1 MAGEGDLKLLGTAA
15 SQFVARVRM
24 ALNMKG
30 VRRYEYIEQ
39 DLFNKSSLLLES
51 NPVHKKVPVL
61 IHNGQPIAE
70 SLAIVEYVDEVWD
83 TAGATILP
91 ADPYQRA
98 VARFWAAYTDTKLLY
113 AYIGVNIA
121 ATEEERVE
129 KANETVAAIS
139 QLETVFLADGK
150 AFFAGDSVGYL
161 DIVVG
166 CHLSWLEA
174 FSKMYG
180 VVLIDATKTP
190 LFAAWA
196 ERFGE
201 TEAARGVVPETDK
214 VAEYA
219 KKRRAEAL
227 AVKRKN

>member
-15 SQFVARVRM
+15 SQFVARM

-30 VRRYEYIEQ
+30 VRSYEYIEQ

-61 IHNGQPIAE
+61 IHNGEPIAE
-70 SLAIVEYVDEVWD
+70 SLAIVQYVDEVWD
-83 TAGATILP
+83 TAGAPILP
-91 ADPYQRA
+91 TDPYERTI
-98 VARFWAAYTDTKLLY
+98 ARFWAVYTDDKLLR
-113 AYIGVNIA
+113 AYIGVNVA
-121 ATEEERVE
+121 ATEEERAE
-129 KANETVAAIS
+129 KVKETVAAIS
-139 QLETVFLADGK
+139 QLEAVLADGK

-174 FSKMYG
+174 FSKMYS
-180 VVLIDATKTP
+180 VVLLDAAKTP

-196 ERFGE
+196 ERFEE
-201 TEAARGVVPETDK
+201 TEAAKGVVPDTDA

>member
-1 MAGEGDLKLLGTAA
+1 MAGEGDLKLLGGDA

-30 VRRYEYIEQ
+30 MRSYEYIEQ
-39 DLFNKSSLLLES
+39 DLFNKSSLLLQS

-61 IHNGQPIAE
+61 IHNGQPISE
-70 SLAIVEYVDEVWD
+70 SLPIVEYVDEVWN
-83 TAGATILP
+83 TAGAPILP

-98 VARFWAAYTDTKLLY
+98 VARFWAAYTDDKLLR

-121 ATEEERVE
+121 ATEEERAE
-129 KANETVAAIS
+129 KVNDTVAAIS
-139 QLETVFLADGK
+139 QLEAVLADGGK

-180 VVLIDATKTP
+180 VVLLDAAKSP
-190 LFAAWA
+190 IFAAWA
-196 ERFGE
+196 ARFGE
-201 TEAARGVVPETDK
+201 TEAVKGVVPETDT

>member
-1 MAGEGDLKLLGTAA
+1 
-15 SQFVARVRM
+15 M
-24 ALNMKG
+24 ALNLKG
-30 VRRYEYIEQ
+30 VRSYEYIEQ
-39 DLFNKSSLLLES
+39 DLFNKSSLLLQS

-61 IHNGQPIAE
+61 IHNGQPISE
-70 SLAIVEYVDEVWD
+70 SLPIVEYVDEVWN
-83 TAGATILP
+83 TAGAPILP

-98 VARFWAAYTDTKLLY
+98 VARFWATYTDDKLLR
-113 AYIGVNIA
+113 AYIGVNVA
-121 ATEEERVE
+121 ATEEERAE
-129 KANETVAAIS
+129 KVKDTVAAIS
-139 QLETVFLADGK
+139 QLESVLADGGK

-180 VVLIDATKTP
+180 MVLLDAAKSPT
-190 LFAAWA
+190 FAAWA
-196 ERFGE
+196 ARFGE
-201 TEAARGVVPETDK
+201 TEAVNGVVPEIDT

>member
-39 DLFNKSSLLLES
+39 DLFNKSSLLVES
-51 NPVHKKVPVL
+51 NPVHRKVPVL
-61 IHNGQPIAE
+61 IHNGEPIAE
-70 SLAIVEYVDEVWD
+70 SLAIVQYVDEVWD
-83 TAGATILP
+83 TAGAPILP
-91 ADPYQRA
+91 TDPYERA
-98 VARFWAAYTDTKLLY
+98 VARFWAAYTDDKLLR
-113 AYIGVNIA
+113 AYIGVNVA
-121 ATEEERVE
+121 ATEEERGE
-129 KANETVAAIS
+129 KVKETVAAIS
-139 QLETVFLADGK
+139 QLEAVLGDGK

-180 VVLIDATKTP
+180 VVLIDAAETP

-201 TEAARGVVPETDK
+201 TEAAKGVVPETDV

>member
-1 MAGEGDLKLLGTAA
+1 MAGEGDLKLLGAAA

-30 VRRYEYIEQ
+30 VRYEYIEQ
-39 DLFNKSSLLLES
+39 DLFNKSSLLLKS
-51 NPVHKKVPVL
+51 NSVYKKVPVL
-61 IHNGQPIAE
+61 IHNGETIAE
-70 SLAIVEYVDEVWD
+70 SLVIVEYVDELWHN
-83 TAGATILP
+83 AGSAILP
-91 ADPYQRA
+91 TDPYQRA
-98 VARFWAAYTDTKLLY
+98 VARFWAAYTDTKLLS
-113 AYIGVNIA
+113 AYIGINTA
-121 ATEEERVE
+121 ATEEEREE
-129 KANETVAAIS
+129 KVNDTVAVIG
-139 QLETVFLADGK
+139 QLEAVLPNGK

-196 ERFGE
+196 ERFGR
-201 TEAARGVVPETDK
+201 TEAAKGVVPDTDIL
-214 VAEYA
+214 AEYA

-227 AVKRKN
+227 SVK